1 MTVRKYTLSFNLGE
15 SRESSLIIK
24 TDTVIGFKVLDLLY
38 FVFEPVRKH
47 MRRVKPIAFQSIGYS
62 I

>member
-1 MTVRKYTLSFNLGE
+1 MTVHKYTLSFNLGE

-24 TDTVIGFKVLDLLY
+24 TDIVIGFKVLDLLY
-38 FVFEPVRKH
+38 FVFERVRKH
-47 MRRVKPIAFQSIGYS
+47 MRRVKSIAFQSIGYS